1 MMKITPDHLARN
13 AFVYVRQSTADQ
25 LLHNHESRRRQYAL
39 AERARQLG
47 WANVTVIDSDL
58 GRSGAGTEDRP
69 GFEKLL
75 LAICEGRVGAVLS
88 IEASRLSRNG
98 RDWHTLLEFCGL
110 VGCLLIDED
119 GVYDP
124 RLANDR
130 LLLGMKGTMSEME
143 LSLLRQRSVEALK
156 SKARRGELFL
166 SVPVGYVKVGRDRIE
181 KDPDLRVQE
190 AIGFVFRKFAEFQS
204 IRQVHLWLRQEQI
217 VLPAADYG
225 LNDGASARRR
235 IVWKLPVYNT
245 LHHILVNPTYAGAY
259 AFGKTTSRVRL
270 QNGRKRVLKGYWRAR
285 SEWEVLIVDHHDGYI
300 SWAEYERNQ
309 RLIADNA
316 GNKGLMVR
324 RAVNR
329 GDRLL
334 AGLLRCGHCGR
345 KLHASH
351 SGTKGN
357 VGRYSCQGAHL
368 NHGSER
374 CISFGA
380 LRVDQAVGEEVLR
393 LLQPLGM
400 EAALLAIEA
409 QGAESAEVRRQL
421 ELALQQARF
430 EADRARRQYDAIE
443 PENRLVAAEL
453 ERRWNERLL
462 EVQRLE
468 DRLAALQVPSR
479 PPWDDAERAQL
490 LALGCDVGRAWH
502 HPNATATT
510 RKRILRTVL
519 NEIVVRVEGSEIA
532 LLLHWQGGD
541 HTTLRVHKNMAGHHR
556 WTTPA
561 DTADMIKALS
571 RLMPDLSIAAILNRA
586 GKRTG
591 RGLTWTE
598 KRVCTFRNDH
608 DIPTYRQGERAER
621 GELTL
626 GEAATTLA
634 TSKMT
639 VLRLIRAGTVRAH
652 QACKGA
658 PLIIDSQVVRDP
670 VVIAAVRSSTRHP
683 VTADPRQKDLLLQ

>member
-1 MMKITPDHLARN
+1 MTKITPEHLTRG
-13 AFVYVRQSTADQ
+13 AFVYIRQSTADQ

-47 WANVTVIDSDL
+47 WVDVTVVDSDL

-75 LAICEGRVGAVLS
+75 VAICEGRVGAVLS

-124 RLANDR
+124 RLVNDR
-130 LLLGMKGTMSEME
+130 LLLGMKGRMSEME
-143 LSLLRQRSVEALK
+143 LSMLRQRSVEALK
-156 SKARRGELFL
+156 SKAGRGELFL
-166 SVPVGYVKVGRDRIE
+166 SVAVGYVKVGRDRIE

-190 AIGFVFRKFAEFQS
+190 AISFVFRKFAEFQS

-217 VLPAADYG
+217 MLPAVNYCSNNG
-225 LNDGASARRR
+225 ESAERRL
-235 IVWKLPVYNT
+235 VWKLPVYNT
-245 LHHILVNPTYAGAY
+245 LHHILTNPVYAGAY
-259 AFGKTTSRVRL
+259 AFGKTTSRVQL
-270 QNGRKRVLKGYWRAR
+270 QNGRKRIIRGLKRDRA
-285 SEWEVLIVDHHDGYI
+285 EWEALIVDHHEEYI
-300 SWAEYERNQ
+300 SWTEFERNQ
-309 RLIADNA
+309 RLIAENA
-316 GNKGLMVR
+316 GNKGLMLR

-329 GDRLL
+329 GDTLL

-345 KLHASH
+345 KLHVSH

-368 NHGSER
+368 NHGAER

-380 LRVDQAVGEEVLR
+380 LRVDQTVGEEVLR
-393 LLQPLGM
+393 VLQPLGI

-409 QGAESAEVRRQL
+409 KGVESDETRRQV

-453 ERRWNERLL
+453 ERRWNERLV
-462 EVQRLE
+462 EVQRLQE
-468 DRLAALQVPSR
+468 RLAALHTPST
-479 PPWDDAERAQL
+479 PPWDEAERREL
-490 LALGCDVGRAWH
+490 LALGADIARAWH
-502 HPNATATT
+502 HPKATSAT
-510 RKRILRTVL
+510 RKRILRAVL
-519 NEIVVRVEGSEIA
+519 NEVVARVEGAEIA
-532 LLLHWQGGD
+532 LLLHWHGGD
-541 HTTLRVHKNMAGHHR
+541 HTAIRVPKYVRGRHR

-561 DTADMIKALS
+561 DTVDMIRALS
-571 RLMPDLSIAAILNRA
+571 RLMPDMSIAATLNRA
-586 GKRTG
+586 GRRTG

-608 DIPTYRQGERAER
+608 DIPPYREGERAER

-626 GEAATTLA
+626 GEAANALA
-634 TSKMT
+634 TSKMR
-639 VLRLIRAGTVRAH
+639 VLRLIRAGTISARQV
-652 QACKGA
+652 CKGA
-658 PLIIDSQVVRDP
+658 PWIIGSQALIDP
-670 VVIAAVRSSTRHP
+670 AVTAALRLPRRRP
-683 VTADPRQKDLLLQ
+683 VTADPRQNDMVLQ